1 MSSEKGTQLAWRQND
16 GFSLMRVVEGADI
29 VNQSFRLPSLVLS
42 SRACGGKHSF
52 MQNAA
57 AFLEKNFQE
66 YLEDLK
72 GLARIPSVSF
82 DGFPASE
89 VRRSAQAVA
98 ELLKKRGLENVQILE
113 VPGAHPYVYGERL
126 KAPGKPT
133 LLLYAH
139 HDVQPPG
146 REELWK
152 TPPFEPTL
160 KPGPGGERLYGR
172 GTADDKAGVVIH
184 TSAIEA
190 YLKTV
195 GELPVNVKVVI
206 EGEEEI
212 GSSHLPEFLKTY
224 RSKLDADVLVLTD
237 TTNFDCGV
245 PALTVA
251 LRGLVG
257 MEIEVRALS
266 KTVHSGMWGGPV
278 PDPAMALSKMLATLV
293 DSQGHIAVPGVM
305 DGVPAVTEA
314 EISEFKKV
322 PYVEKDFRAQAGM
335 VDGARMIGPDL
346 PKGSEKHAHGVSPMI
361 QVWRLP
367 SLTVN
372 AVQASSRKQAGN
384 IINDVAWAKITIRVV
399 DGMDP
404 KKTYELLEK
413 HLRAQV
419 PWGLEAGFKV
429 EGCNGAWSTNPTG
442 PAFEAANAALTKGY
456 GREPLKIGCGGS
468 IPFVQPFADALGG
481 APALLVGVE
490 DPYTNA
496 HGENESLLVSDLRK
510 ACLGQIYLFGELAE
524 RWRKA

>member
-1 MSSEKGTQLAWRQND
+1 M
-16 GFSLMRVVEGADI
+16 
-29 VNQSFRLPSLVLS
+29 QS
-42 SRACGGKHSF
+42 
-52 MQNAA
+52 AA
-57 AFLEKNFQE
+57 QFLEAHFPE

-72 GLARIPSVSF
+72 SLARIPSVSF
-82 DGFPASE
+82 DGFPAAE
-89 VRRSAQAVA
+89 VRRSANAVA
-98 ELLKKRGLENVQILE
+98 ELLKKRGLEKVEILE
-113 VPGAHPYVYGERL
+113 IPGAHPYVYGERL

-160 KPGPGGERLYGR
+160 KEGPGGQRLYGR

-184 TSAIEA
+184 AA
-190 YLKTV
+190 AVDAFLKTL

-212 GSSHLPEFLKTY
+212 GSSHLPVFLKTY
-224 RSKLDADVLVLTD
+224 RSRLDADVLVLTD
-237 TTNFDCGV
+237 TNNFDCGV

-257 MEIEVRALS
+257 VEVEVRALS
-266 KTVHSGMWGGPV
+266 KTVHSGMWGGPL
-278 PDPAMALSKMLATLV
+278 PDPTMALAKMLASLT
-293 DSQGHIAVPGVM
+293 DENGHIAIPGVM
-305 DGVPAVTEA
+305 DGVPAVTQA
-314 EISEFKKV
+314 ELVEFKKV
-322 PYVEKDFRAQAGM
+322 PYNEKDFRTQAGM
-335 VDGARMIGPDL
+335 VDSAKLITPDL
-346 PKGSEKHAHGVSPMI
+346 PKGSEQHAHGVSPMI

-367 SLTVN
+367 SLSVN
-372 AVQASSRKQAGN
+372 AIQASSRKQAGN
-384 IINDVAWAKITIRVV
+384 VINDAAWAKVTIRVV

-404 KKTYELLEK
+404 EKTLELLQK
-413 HLRAQV
+413 HLKAKT
-419 PWGLEAGFKV
+419 PWGLEATFKV
-429 EGCNGAWSTNPTG
+429 EACNGAWSTEPSG
-442 PAFEAANAALTKGY
+442 VAFEAASVALAKGY

-468 IPFVQPFADALGG
+468 IPFVKPFADALGG

-510 ACLGQIYLFGELAE
+510 ACLGQVHLFSELAE
-524 RWRKA
+524 RWRKK

>member
-1 MSSEKGTQLAWRQND
+1 MTIKKAAEHLEQN
-16 GFSLMRVVEGADI
+16 F
-29 VNQSFRLPSLVLS
+29 P
-42 SRACGGKHSF
+42 
-52 MQNAA
+52 
-57 AFLEKNFQE
+57 E

-72 GLARIPSVSF
+72 TLVRIPSVSF
-82 DGFPASE
+82 EGFSASE

-98 ELLKKRGLENVQILE
+98 DLMKKRGLENVQILE
-113 VPGAHPYVYGERL
+113 VGNAHPYVYGERL
-126 KAPGKPT
+126 RAPGKPT

-146 REELWK
+146 REELWL

-160 KPGPGGERLYGR
+160 KAGPGGERLYGR

-206 EGEEEI
+206 EGEEET
-212 GSSHLPEFLKTY
+212 GSAHLPEFLKIH
-224 RSKLDADVLVLTD
+224 RARLDADVLVLTD

-257 MEIEVRALS
+257 LEIEVRALT

-278 PDPAMALSKMLATLV
+278 PDPAMALAKMLATLV
-293 DSQGHIAVPGVM
+293 DEKGHIAVPGVM
-305 DGVPAVTEA
+305 EGVKPVTASE
-314 EISEFKKV
+314 SVEFKKI
-322 PYVEKDFRAQAGM
+322 PYVEKDFREQAGM
-335 VDGARMIGPDL
+335 IAGAQLITPDL
-346 PKGSEKHAHGVSPMI
+346 PGGAGHSHAGHSEGHSDGVTPMI

-372 AVQASSRKQAGN
+372 AIQASSRKQAGN
-384 IINDVAWAKITIRVV
+384 IINDAAWAKVTIRVV
-399 DGMDP
+399 DGMNP
-404 KKTYELLEK
+404 EKVAEKLQAHLKAKT
-413 HLRAQV
+413 
-419 PWGLEAGFKV
+419 PWGLEATFKV
-429 EGCNGAWSTNPTG
+429 EACNGAWSTNPTG
-442 PAFEAANAALTKGY
+442 VAFEAAHAALAQGY
-456 GREPLKIGCGGS
+456 GKEPLKIGCGGS
-468 IPFVQPFADALGG
+468 IPFVKPFADALGG

-510 ACLGQIYLFGELAE
+510 ACLGQVHLFAELAE
-524 RWRKA
+524 RWKK